1 MFNSKYSAILCLS
14 ALKTTSFCC
23 LISLYCFPFCFD
35 CYEPRVRARVC
46 VRGAGDGDVLVL
58 PSGEV
63 QEVQDTQKSENTNR
77 RLRRLRIQLSQDH
90 MHCGLQDSRSPGGSD
105 HRDSDECWACG
116 ASDTPHSKNV
126 CPTGV
131 RIWLL
136 NGMFSSCCQVEV
148 LDMIYS
154 LMRILIPYYIFLKFD
169 RYRLIVCIC
178 SGIFF
183 LQRLHRISGSHG
195 HGRTDS
201 IKLERLCSYL
211 HYIFV
216 HIFSL

>member
-1 MFNSKYSAILCLS
+1 MISKRLFGYSMLECTEDHKFLLFDFS
-14 ALKTTSFCC
+14 S
-23 LISLYCFPFCFD
+23 CFPFCFD

-77 RLRRLRIQLSQDH
+77 RLRILQNNFHKITCTMDFRILAHQAVAIT
-90 MHCGLQDSRSPGGSD
+90 
-105 HRDSDECWACG
+105 ECWACG
-116 ASDTPHSKNV
+116 ASDMPHSKNV

-131 RIWLL
+131 RIWPL

-154 LMRILIPYYIFLKFD
+154 LMRILIPSYIFLKFD

-183 LQRLHRISGSHG
+183 LRRLQRISGSHG